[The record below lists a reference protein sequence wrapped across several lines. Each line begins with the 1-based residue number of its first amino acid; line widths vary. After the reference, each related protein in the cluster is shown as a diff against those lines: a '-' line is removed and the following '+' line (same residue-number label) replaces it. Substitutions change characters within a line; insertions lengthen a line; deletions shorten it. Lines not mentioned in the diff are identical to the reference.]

1 MTAVRQR
8 EDIGGPSVIAYTTEG
23 EGQLEVRQ
31 AGQEHAREHGCV
43 LLLYTADAGGILSDP
58 MPNAIDA
65 EGADNEF
72 GDRLGLADLE
82 YLGRSDVAKQVVE
95 SRMAGARTAA
105 WLPKDRGMAALAD
118 YATEQDAHI
127 VFLPGR
133 LPASDE
139 LTGLLT
145 GNKEKSDLEGSG
157 IEVRAVD
164 DGAG

>member
-1 MTAVRQR
+1 MAAVRQR
-8 EDIGGPSVIAYTTEG
+8 EDITGPSVIAYTTEG

-31 AGQEHAREHGCV
+31 AAQEHAREHGCV

-95 SRMAGARTAA
+95 SRMAESGPPPGCPRTAGWRRWPTMPPSRTPTSCSCRA
-105 WLPKDRGMAALAD
+105 
-118 YATEQDAHI
+118 
-127 VFLPGR
+127 
-133 LPASDE
+133 
-139 LTGLLT
+139 
-145 GNKEKSDLEGSG
+145 GS
-157 IEVRAVD
+157 RRPTS
-164 DGAG
+164 